1 VSPLPPSVAGD
12 ASHPNHPHPRFRGNY
27 VACRAWCCPWLP
39 PPAHPPLPLFASFFS
54 SPYQPPHNTLPTTK
68 NQPQMLFLHPTV
80 PIPNVAPNP
89 TSRRS
94 SITITSQSQ
103 ALLHAHVSDR
113 SKKQHP
119 FPTPLHEREWLN
131 SRPSRCREGDGDVRY
146 FLKKKTSEVGPR
158 PRWTLTSFGD
168 DNCMCAVSG
177 DTSADELR
185 MRAYWGMSAGQTQEQ
200 VCADASHPTS
210 LSKCPCL
217 VCPPGPTCNRSVSLF
232 PLFTLH
238 SSLSSLFPLSTA
250 VLTPKSRGGTST

>member
-1 VSPLPPSVAGD
+1 MRVTSPTFRRRGCFSPQPSPPSFPWKLCCLPCLVLSLASASCTSSSPSFCLLLLISLPPSP
-12 ASHPNHPHPRFRGNY
+12 SSFPTLQFRPRY
-27 VACRAWCCPWLP
+27 
-39 PPAHPPLPLFASFFS
+39 
-54 SPYQPPHNTLPTTK
+54 
-68 NQPQMLFLHPTV
+68 QMLFLHPTV

-131 SRPSRCREGDGDVRY
+131 SRPSRCREGDGDVKY

-200 VCADASHPTS
+200 VTADASHP
-210 LSKCPCL
+210 
-217 VCPPGPTCNRSVSLF
+217 
-232 PLFTLH
+232 
-238 SSLSSLFPLSTA
+238 SS
-250 VLTPKSRGGTST
+250 